1 MPEDT
6 SDDSSITDCCHTQ
19 SVTIRNKF
27 TLQGDNRRN
36 TPWSNR
42 ADVSQLVQ
50 KSCYIPKLYSIASV
64 WTKMFASPFSVKET
78 GQRDKI
84 LLFFKVFCEGSFR
97 ILKKGLRGGLSG
109 FVEPALKYS
118 AIKHFRHFDFKSDC
132 GAGLK
137 RFFVTASRSEP
148 MLARLFCI
156 ELTYK
161 RIPQQKF

>member
-27 TLQGDNRRN
+27 TLHGDNRRN

-50 KSCYIPKLYSIASV
+50 KSCYIPKLHSIASV
-64 WTKMFASPFSVKET
+64 WTKMFACPFSAKET

-84 LLFFKVFCEGSFR
+84 LLFFKVFFASPLG
-97 ILKKGLRGGLSG
+97 ILKKDQRNGLSG

-118 AIKHFRHFDFKSDC
+118 ATKHFRHFDFKSDC

-148 MLARLFCI
+148 MLARLSGI